1 MLLADAWSKRSWT
14 QRTDQ
19 LYIAKM
25 QGSSGD
31 TRFTFNDDPVAPAE
45 EASQTSPGT
54 AESGSKS
61 TMSRTTMSG
70 WNMPGLRRRAT
81 ASTLRSARDG
91 AQSGTRQRSHRSP
104 RRTPTRP
111 GTPRAIEDQPG
122 RTRDDGRTKRRTAE
136 TSGSRGS
143 REPIS
148 VIDELSPSKRR
159 WPSWNYM
166 LRHGINSSRILKSNS
181 RTTSGFKIR
190 MCMMNSIPSTND

>member
-70 WNMPGLRRRAT
+70 WNMPGQRRRAT

-91 AQSGTRQRSHRSP
+91 EP
-104 RRTPTRP
+104 RPSAPLSAICTTPAT
-111 GTPRAIEDQPG
+111 QN
-122 RTRDDGRTKRRTAE
+122 DGRCECVPRLPRQMPVDVSMCRACHAKC
-136 TSGSRGS
+136 RGAT
-143 REPIS
+143 
-148 VIDELSPSKRR
+148 
-159 WPSWNYM
+159 
-166 LRHGINSSRILKSNS
+166 GA
-181 RTTSGFKIR
+181 
-190 MCMMNSIPSTND
+190 